1 MSPSCWMW
9 VPSCR
14 RPRRP
19 TYGRRSPTG
28 CGRGGRST
36 CSSARSSPTTRSG
49 WGSWSVCGAGSK
61 PPVATCSASTRR
73 RRCTPASGSWGSTG
87 CSRSGWTYL
96 SSPRTRRRRGVVN
109 VAGDPAD
116 PGWPDRARGAA
127 RAPAARLEST
137 TVGRFWARLLEVEFV
152 DRAVALA
159 AKAVVSFFPLLIL
172 VAAVS
177 PPGARQSIVATMGSR
192 FGLGGDALATVGR
205 AFASPDQTK
214 AATGVLGGLLVV
226 AYAVSFTTALQR
238 VYLRAWRRAAGG
250 GVANKGRGAMWVAG
264 VVVLLVVLSS
274 VRRIVAG
281 PPGTVTVWVV
291 GVVAAVCSWWWTARL
306 MLRGEVRWRPLLPTA
321 IVTGV
326 GVWAYTLAATVWMP
340 RAVAKHYA
348 QFGSFGIALDFMTW
362 FTGFAFLVIGA
373 AVLAP
378 VLAEGDNVLGRW
390 LLTAQSSPLEPSARP
405 SLPGPPRPPR
415 LSDAFGL
422 GRGGGGDSGGGPQ
435 QPPE

>member
-1 MSPSCWMW
+1 
-9 VPSCR
+9 
-14 RPRRP
+14 
-19 TYGRRSPTG
+19 
-28 CGRGGRST
+28 
-36 CSSARSSPTTRSG
+36 
-49 WGSWSVCGAGSK
+49 
-61 PPVATCSASTRR
+61 
-73 RRCTPASGSWGSTG
+73 
-87 CSRSGWTYL
+87 
-96 SSPRTRRRRGVVN
+96 
-109 VAGDPAD
+109 
-116 PGWPDRARGAA
+116 
-127 RAPAARLEST
+127 
-137 TVGRFWARLLEVEFV
+137 
-152 DRAVALA
+152 
-159 AKAVVSFFPLLIL
+159 
-172 VAAVS
+172 
-177 PPGARQSIVATMGSR
+177 MGSR

-378 VLAEGDNVLGRW
+378 VLAEGDNMLGRW
-390 LLTAQSSPLEPSARP
+390 LLSGQASPLEPTAAP
-405 SLPGPPRPPR
+405 GLPAPPRAMR

-422 GRGGGGDSGGGPQ
+422 NSRETLG

>member
-1 MSPSCWMW
+1 M
-9 VPSCR
+9 
-14 RPRRP
+14 
-19 TYGRRSPTG
+19 
-28 CGRGGRST
+28 
-36 CSSARSSPTTRSG
+36 
-49 WGSWSVCGAGSK
+49 
-61 PPVATCSASTRR
+61 
-73 RRCTPASGSWGSTG
+73 
-87 CSRSGWTYL
+87 
-96 SSPRTRRRRGVVN
+96 
-109 VAGDPAD
+109 AGDPAN
-116 PGWPDRARGAA
+116 PGWPDRARFAA
-127 RAPAARLEST
+127 RAYATRLEST

-159 AKAVVSFFPLLIL
+159 AKAVVSFFPLLI
-172 VAAVS
+172 VAAAVS
-177 PPGARQSIVATMGSR
+177 PPGARKAIVETLASR
-192 FGLGGDALATVGR
+192 FGLHGGAFATVGR

-214 AATGVLGGLLVV
+214 AATGVLGILLVV

-238 VYLRAWRRAAGG
+238 VYLRAWRRPAGG
-250 GVANKGRGAMWVAG
+250 GMRNKGRGAMWVAG
-264 VVVLLVVLSS
+264 FLVLLVLLSS
-274 VRRIVAG
+274 LRRIVAG
-281 PPGTVTVWVV
+281 PPGTVTVLMV

-321 IVTGV
+321 IVTGA

-390 LLTAQSSPLEPSARP
+390 LLSGQASPLEPAAVP
-405 SLPGPPRPPR
+405 GLPAPPALR

-422 GRGGGGDSGGGPQ
+422 NNRGAPG